1 MKPYGSKENSNQT
14 QGEREMNDGATLA
27 PKPMNPVQ

>member
-14 QGEREMNDGATLA
+14 QGERQVNEVATLGL
-27 PKPMNPVQ
+27 KLVNPV